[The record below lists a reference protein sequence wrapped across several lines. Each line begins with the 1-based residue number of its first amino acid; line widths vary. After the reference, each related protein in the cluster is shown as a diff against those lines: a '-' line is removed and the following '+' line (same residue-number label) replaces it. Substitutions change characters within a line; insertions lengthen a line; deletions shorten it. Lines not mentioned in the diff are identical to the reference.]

1 MLQQN
6 CQDTLPIGDRSRRVR
21 VYDDESC
28 QAPDTF
34 GETDVRISISINM
47 LCVLTFGLTAGA
59 AQAGS
64 AVRNPLEK
72 AAADVVPATAKY
84 RASLERVLAAYEREL
99 ARHQEM
105 AELRQDLYER
115 GVLSRREFEEG
126 QKAFADAQRN
136 VDETRRAISDTDRV
150 LLEAHVAESLA
161 RLTPLSRG
169 GYEEAPGLVRFG
181 GTASWSLA
189 QGTRGLERFFQ
200 SRFGRPLPISAYG
213 QTSLHDRMGF
223 DHRNALDVAVHPD
236 SPEGRALMEYLRS
249 QGIPFISAWGA
260 VAGAAS
266 GAHVHVGQ
274 PSPRITAR
282 P

>member
-1 MLQQN
+1 M
-6 CQDTLPIGDRSRRVR
+6 
-21 VYDDESC
+21 
-28 QAPDTF
+28 
-34 GETDVRISISINM
+34 RIAITVNM
-47 LCVLTFGLTAGA
+47 LCALALSLSVGA
-59 AQAGS
+59 AQGGS

-72 AAADVVPATAKY
+72 AAADVAAATARY
-84 RASLERVLAAYEREL
+84 RASLERVLAVYEREL
-99 ARHQEM
+99 TRHQEM

-126 QKAFADAQRN
+126 QKAYAEVQRN
-136 VDETRRAISDTDRV
+136 VDETRRAISDTDRM
-150 LLEAHVAESLA
+150 LLEAQVAESLA

-169 GYEEAPGLVRFG
+169 GYEETPGLVRFG
-181 GTASWSLA
+181 GTAPWSLA

-200 SRFGRPLPISAYG
+200 THFGRPLPISAYG

-249 QGIPFISAWGA
+249 QGIPFISAWGPIQ
-260 VAGAAS
+260 GAAS

>member
-1 MLQQN
+1 MRNVTRQDRFSDDEN
-6 CQDTLPIGDRSRRVR
+6 CLAADTLHEG
-21 VYDDESC
+21 
-28 QAPDTF
+28 
-34 GETDVRISISINM
+34 DVRIARTVNM
-47 LCVLTFGLTAGA
+47 LCALALTLTVGA

-72 AAADVVPATAKY
+72 AAADVAAATAKY
-84 RASLERVLAAYEREL
+84 RASLERVLSAYEREL

-126 QKAFADAQRN
+126 QKAYVESQRN
-136 VDETRRAISDTDRV
+136 VEDTRKAIADTDRM
-150 LLEAHVAESLA
+150 LLEANVAESLA

-169 GYEEAPGLVRFG
+169 GYEETPGLVRFG
-181 GTASWSLA
+181 GTGAWSLA

-200 SRFGRPLPISAYG
+200 ARFGRPLPVSAYG
-213 QTSLHDRMGF
+213 QTPLHDRMGF
-223 DHRNALDVAVHPD
+223 DHRNALDVAIHPD

-249 QGIPFISAWGA
+249 QGIPFISAWGRIP
-260 VAGAAS
+260 GAAS
-266 GAHVHVGQ
+266 GAHIHVGQ
-274 PSPRITAR
+274 PSPRMTAR

>member
-1 MLQQN
+1 MVLVKGQARRGPLGLPHAN
-6 CQDTLPIGDRSRRVR
+6 RQDTTTAYARSGRLQVSA
-21 VYDDESC
+21 DENRPSL
-28 QAPDTF
+28 DTLD
-34 GETDVRISISINM
+34 ETDMRFAIGINV
-47 LCVLTFGLTAGA
+47 LCILAFSLIIGA

-64 AVRNPLEK
+64 AVRNPLER
-72 AAADVVPATAKY
+72 AAADVAAATAKY

-169 GYEEAPGLVRFG
+169 GYEETPGLVRFG

-223 DHRNALDVAVHPD
+223 DHRNALDIAVHPD

-266 GAHVHVGQ
+266 
-274 PSPRITAR
+274 
-282 P
+282 

>member
-1 MLQQN
+1 VTFN
-6 CQDTLPIGDRSRRVR
+6 ISGAEGRQDDKIRP
-21 VYDDESC
+21 
-28 QAPDTF
+28 AP
-34 GETDVRISISINM
+34 GALGRKNM
-47 LCVLTFGLTAGA
+47 AFAITIKLLCILTVGLVVGVAD
-59 AQAGS
+59 AGS

-72 AAADVVPATAKY
+72 AAADVAAATAKY
-84 RASLERVLAAYEREL
+84 RVSLERVLAAYEREL
-99 ARHQEM
+99 TRHQEM

-126 QKAFADAQRN
+126 QKAYAEAQRN
-136 VDETRRAISDTDRV
+136 VEETRRAISDTDRM

-169 GYEEAPGLVRFG
+169 GYEETPGLVRFG
-181 GTASWSLA
+181 GTAPWSLA
-189 QGTRGLERFFQ
+189 QGTRALEQFFQ

-236 SPEGRALMEYLRS
+236 SSEGRVLMDYLRS
-249 QGIPFISAWGA
+249 QGIPFISAWGPIP
-260 VAGAAS
+260 GAAS